1 MNAFCERYSLSSLI
15 KEPTCYKNPA
25 NPSCIDL
32 ILTNSPRS
40 FQNSNVVETGL
51 SDFHRMIVTVLKTTF
66 QRLPPKIRNYRDY
79 SNFDHGMFRTCLFN
93 DLSKED
99 VGNLE
104 KFIKVC
110 INTLNNHAPSKKKYT
125 RGNHLPFMNK
135 ELSKAIMNRTRLRNV
150 YLRNRSDENRKKYSK
165 QQNYC
170 VSLLRRTKRKYHS
183 SLGEKSVT
191 ENKKF
196 WRTVKPFPSDQTL
209 FNAKITLKEDGEIS
223 SDKEITHVRDTFF
236 SNRVRN
242 LNHP

>member
-1 MNAFCERYSLSSLI
+1 MECSGRAYLI
-15 KEPTCYKNPA
+15 
-25 NPSCIDL
+25 
-32 ILTNSPRS
+32 
-40 FQNSNVVETGL
+40 
-51 SDFHRMIVTVLKTTF
+51 
-66 QRLPPKIRNYRDY
+66 
-79 SNFDHGMFRTCLFN
+79 N

-110 INTLNNHAPSKKKYT
+110 INTLNNHAPNKKKYT
-125 RGNHLPFMNK
+125 RGNHLRFMNK

-191 ENKKF
+191 ENEILENCQ
-196 WRTVKPFPSDQTL
+196 TVSL
-209 FNAKITLKEDGEIS
+209 
-223 SDKEITHVRDTFF
+223 R
-236 SNRVRN
+236 SNSV
-242 LNHP
+242 